1 MWDIKKLRAGYRMKM
16 DWRDRDAFISIG
28 GMQDSFEFDGGM
40 RDLNS
45 K

>member
-1 MWDIKKLRAGYRMKM
+1 MKIFWSGRVALM
-16 DWRDRDAFISIG
+16 SIG
-28 GMQDSFEFDGGM
+28 GMQDSFEIVGGM